1 MDIYAIVV
9 FIIALAAVASIA
21 VVAGRGHGDR
31 DDEEAARE
39 HFTQTGRWP
48 DED

>member
-9 FIIALAAVASIA
+9 FIVALAAVASIA

-31 DDEEAARE
+31 DAEDAARE
-39 HFTQTGRWP
+39 HFSRTGRWP